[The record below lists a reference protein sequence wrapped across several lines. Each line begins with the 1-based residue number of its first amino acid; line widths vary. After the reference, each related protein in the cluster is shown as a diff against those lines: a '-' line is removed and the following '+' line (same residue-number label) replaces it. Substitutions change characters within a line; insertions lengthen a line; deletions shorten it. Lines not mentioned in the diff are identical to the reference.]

1 MTLLREIVD
10 DALAD
15 FERVAELARSPCA
28 ASTIEVQIA
37 DPPHRQPASLPT
49 GKMAVY
55 AFFHDGQALKVG
67 KAGAKSAARYTSQHY
82 NPNSAMSTLA
92 RSILTNPAKLGVA
105 ALDDAAVGGWIRE
118 NTARV
123 NLLIPA
129 SLGLPILSLLETFLH
144 VRWKPRFEGPSVAE

>member
-1 MTLLREIVD
+1 MVGLREIVEH
-10 DALAD
+10 ALSD

-28 ASTIEVQIA
+28 AAVIEVQVA
-37 DPPHRQPASLPT
+37 DPPHRQPSGLPI

-92 RSILTNPAKLGVA
+92 RSILTNPAKLGLTS
-105 ALDDAAVGGWIRE
+105 LDDAAVGGWIRD

-123 NLLIPA
+123 NLLIPT
-129 SLGLPILSLLETFLH
+129 SLGLPILSLLESFLH
-144 VRWKPRFEGPSVAE
+144 VRWKPLFEGRAVTD

>member
-1 MTLLREIVD
+1 MTALREIVD
-10 DALAD
+10 EALAD
-15 FERVAELARSPCA
+15 FERVAALARSRCA
-28 ASTIEVQIA
+28 AAEIEVQIA
-37 DPPHRQPASLPT
+37 NPPHRQPSNLPV

-55 AFFHDGQALKVG
+55 AFFHDDQALKVG
-67 KAGAKSAARYTSQHY
+67 KAGAKSTARYTSQHY

-92 RSILTNPAKLGVA
+92 RSILTNPAKLGLA

-144 VRWKPRFEGPSVAE
+144 VRWKPLFEGRSVAD